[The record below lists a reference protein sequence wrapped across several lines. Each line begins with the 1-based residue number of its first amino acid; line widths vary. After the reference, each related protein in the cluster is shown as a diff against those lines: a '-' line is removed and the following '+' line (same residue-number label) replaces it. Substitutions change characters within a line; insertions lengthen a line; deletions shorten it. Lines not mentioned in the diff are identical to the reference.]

1 MFNRR
6 AIINFFKNRS
16 PATLNLYRFKSE
28 FTPSNKDYRTNT
40 IALEYISNGKPITSK
55 VINSLLLNQ
64 NVSITQQQLYE
75 LISLP
80 SVKFDLPITDQTYP
94 SLLGLI
100 GNPILNV
107 VNREYIFFLIGI
119 QIKNM

>member
-1 MFNRR
+1 V
-6 AIINFFKNRS
+6 FKRPIVNLLKKRYPGNLS
-16 PATLNLYRFKSE
+16 LYRFESGL
-28 FTPSNKDYRTNT
+28 TPSNKDYRPNT

-94 SLLGLI
+94 ALLGLI
-100 GNPILNV
+100 GKTNSKRSKPGI
-107 VNREYIFFLIGI
+107 YIFLISI
-119 QIKNM
+119 QTKNM